1 MADKNINTEY
11 GFYFENSSINPS
23 DLKFES
29 KSYMEAF
36 LKTSQDRKVLE
47 GDFNGVV
54 HLVTTALQ
62 QTLGVSRVSYWK
74 YSPQKD
80 SIYAEHFS
88 PLSEEVP
95 KSLPLN
101 SFPVYGKAIKDKM
114 IIAAHHARH
123 FEKTEEFL
131 NAYLIPEDIYS
142 MLDAP
147 VIFEG
152 NLLGIIC

>member
-36 LKTSQDRKVLE
+36 LKISQDRKVLE

-80 SIYAEHFS
+80 SIYAEHVF

-95 KSLPLN
+95 KSLPLD
-101 SFPVYGKAIKDKM
+101 SFPV
-114 IIAAHHARH
+114 
-123 FEKTEEFL
+123 
-131 NAYLIPEDIYS
+131 
-142 MLDAP
+142 
-147 VIFEG
+147 
-152 NLLGIIC
+152 